1 MSVGVALSPLPVAAV
16 MIMLMTG
23 RARQNAPAFLLG
35 WILGILTV
43 GIGVFLLQGVET
55 ARVDSSALAGLIRI
69 VLGSALLLLSL
80 RQWRRRP
87 APDDPVVIPRVI
99 RSLDNIG
106 VVQASATGFL
116 LSGINPKNLLLT
128 AAGAATM
135 GESVL
140 DSGVQLIALL
150 IFAAI
155 ASLTVAVPVAAYFLF
170 RRRAEAAMGQW
181 KDWLI
186 RNNAMVLVALL
197 FVFGV
202 LLIGEGMTILVASFR

>member
-16 MIMLMTG
+16 MIMLMTS
-23 RARQNAPAFLLG
+23 RATRNAPAFLLG
-35 WILGILTV
+35 WVLGILTV
-43 GIGVFLLQGVET
+43 GMVVFLLPGVAT
-55 ARVDSSALAGLIRI
+55 AVGDPTSLSGLIRI
-69 VLGSALLLLSL
+69 ALGIILLLLSL

-87 APDDPVVIPRVI
+87 AADAPVVVPRVL

-128 AAGAATM
+128 AAGAITI
-135 GESVL
+135 GESEL
-140 DSGVQLIALL
+140 DPGVQLIALL
-150 IFAAI
+150 IFAAL

-170 RRRAEAAMGQW
+170 RRRAEATMGQW

-197 FVFGV
+197 LAFGV
-202 LLIGEGMTILVASFR
+202 LLIGEGMTILVAQFR